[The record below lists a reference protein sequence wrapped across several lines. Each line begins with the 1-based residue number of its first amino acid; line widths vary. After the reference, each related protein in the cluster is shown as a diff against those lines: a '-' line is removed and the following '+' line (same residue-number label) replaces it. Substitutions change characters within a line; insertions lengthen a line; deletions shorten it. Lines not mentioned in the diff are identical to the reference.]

1 SSGSSSASS
10 GGSSVASS
18 SGESSKKYL
27 VNDGTTCVFKDG
39 KLNSVVS
46 AENMRRV
53 NIFLNDAQKGEIKVE
68 NVSDDLYNDATVVC
82 SLRKKDIS
90 LKPSFKYGKPTYK
103 ADLEL
108 VIVVEE
114 VDEKLPSDKFLQRNK
129 DFVTPTL
136 IEKLKE
142 TVSNEMEQIIDFCK
156 TNKIDLI
163 GVYRNF
169 YHRQYKDFMNYID
182 KVGTDNYL
190 DGIDYQI
197 EISVTTEY

>member
-1 SSGSSSASS
+1 
-10 GGSSVASS
+10 
-18 SGESSKKYL
+18 
-27 VNDGTTCVFKDG
+27 
-39 KLNSVVS
+39 
-46 AENMRRV
+46 
-53 NIFLNDAQKGEIKVE
+53 
-68 NVSDDLYNDATVVC
+68 VSDDLYNNATVVC
-82 SLRKKDIS
+82 SLINKDIS
-90 LKPSFKYGKPTYK
+90 LKPSFENDKPIYK
-103 ADLEL
+103 AKLEL

-142 TVSNEMEQIIDFCK
+142 KVTGEMEQIIDYCK

-169 YHRQYKDFMNYID
+169 YHRQYKDFMNYMD
-182 KVGTDNYL
+182 RVGKDNYL

-197 EISVTTEY
+197 EITVTTEY